1 MATNKWMKELSKMDG
16 AVDAEFDPFL
26 EGNVMRS
33 PSPSLNYIFGKG
45 GGIPYGYTA
54 VLYGP
59 PKAGKSLLSNLFIGQ
74 MHKDNSEYMAI
85 KFNTEMREDA
95 QMADYWGIDPERY
108 QAYNVNEPEKIFDR
122 IHDEILP
129 MLEAGMPLKLIIID
143 SLQGIQGMR
152 EAHADSV
159 TDHQIGDHA
168 MVIQK
173 GLKRILP
180 TLRKH
185 KVALICTAH
194 IRANQ
199 DAGKYG
205 PKEKMAGGFAQKHY
219 FEYFVE
225 VKRDGAS
232 ESRQDLLGDKFEGE
246 VKDFRDNKEKT
257 AHKIYVRMEDSSLGK
272 GTGRSGEFT
281 LSYDK
286 GLINTHEEIF
296 LLATNLKLVE
306 RPNNRT
312 YVYDNVKYN
321 SKEEFLTAI
330 RDNETISKGIMKL
343 VHDRDL

>member
-1 MATNKWMKELSKMDG
+1 MSKWMKELSKMDG
-16 AVDAEFDPFL
+16 AVENDYNPFAFENML
-26 EGNVMRS
+26 RS

-45 GGIPYGYTA
+45 GGIPYGYTV
-54 VLYGP
+54 VLFGP
-59 PKAGKSLLSNLFIGQ
+59 PKAGKSLVSNLFVGQ
-74 MHKDNSEYMAI
+74 MHKDDKEAIAI
-85 KFNTEMREDA
+85 KFNTEMRESA
-95 QMADYWGIDPERY
+95 QMADYWGIDADRY

-152 EAHADSV
+152 EAHAESV

-185 KVALICTAH
+185 KVALVCTAH

-205 PKEKMAGGFAQKHY
+205 PKEKMAGGFAQKHF

-232 ESRQDLLGDKFEGE
+232 ESRSDLLGEKFEAD

-281 LSYDK
+281 LSYEK

-312 YVYDNVKYN
+312 YIYDNIKYS
-321 SKEEFLTAI
+321 SKEEFLIAI
-330 RDNETISKGIMKL
+330 RDNKSISDGIMKL